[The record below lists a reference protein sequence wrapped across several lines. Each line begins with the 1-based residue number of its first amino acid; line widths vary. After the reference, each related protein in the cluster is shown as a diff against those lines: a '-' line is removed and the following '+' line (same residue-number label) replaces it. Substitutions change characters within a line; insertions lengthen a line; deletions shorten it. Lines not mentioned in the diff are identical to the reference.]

1 MAQLADYLNF
11 LIIIFHFQHFVT
23 AFFDKISTISQMP
36 IFVSRFSSLPAFSFE
51 ELFSYKETLFR
62 VNSDTDQGLSAII

>member
-1 MAQLADYLNF
+1 MAQVAYYINF

-36 IFVSRFSSLPAFSFE
+36 IFVSYFSPLPAFSFE

-62 VNSDTDQGLSAII
+62 VFRLDISLLSAII